1 MCHGSTKQKGIFNI
15 SWRGMFS
22 QNKKINWGCK
32 YTHCCLQGGEMESED
47 VTPILHLYREIKC
60 FNNMKAAENQN
71 DSLLYSKYI
80 EMIDN
85 S

>member
-22 QNKKINWGCK
+22 QNKRLIEAVSIH
-32 YTHCCLQGGEMESED
+32 TVLQGGEMESED

-85 S
+85 L